1 MTDDLRP
8 KTSGYAVS
16 RSDHNDVMKAID
28 RINIRL
34 SRIEGGLMLGGF
46 LLTITVAIVAVV
58 AGHI

>member
-1 MTDDLRP
+1 
-8 KTSGYAVS
+8 
-16 RSDHNDVMKAID
+16 MKAID